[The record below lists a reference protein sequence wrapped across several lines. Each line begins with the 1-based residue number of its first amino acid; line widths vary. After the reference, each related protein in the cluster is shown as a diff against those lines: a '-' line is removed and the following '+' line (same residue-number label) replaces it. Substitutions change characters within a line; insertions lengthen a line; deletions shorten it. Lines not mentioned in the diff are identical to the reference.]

1 MCVVVGGGVVV
12 QQQEVARIAEIAQ
25 PFAVGTAS
33 TDNLTGSRKLLF
45 VVFPVVCFLLFITIT
60 HSCSNDQLFSFCH
73 RYWLFLAFFILFI
86 QQLLVTNAATKVIG
100 LSAPWYLEINMK
112 GISNTAKR
120 MVMGR

>member
-1 MCVVVGGGVVV
+1 MVVGGGVVV

-60 HSCSNDQLFSFCH
+60 HSCSNDQLLSFCH
-73 RYWLFLAFFILFI
+73 SYWLFLAFFMLFI
-86 QQLLVTNAATKVIG
+86 
-100 LSAPWYLEINMK
+100 
-112 GISNTAKR
+112 
-120 MVMGR
+120 